1 MNTTIRLSKL
11 VEIGKKR
18 LGRGHG
24 SGRVKTSGR
33 GTKGQN
39 ARGHVRMGFEGG
51 QLPLT
56 KRLPFLRG
64 KKRNKS
70 LVSKPVLLF
79 VGNLDQ
85 FPANATIDKAFLI
98 KHEIIESV
106 TTRVKVVGNAK
117 LEHAY
122 TVQVPCSAQS
132 ATAITKAGGKVVIE

>member
-1 MNTTIRLSKL
+1 MNTLRLSKL

-70 LVSKPVLLF
+70 MVDKPTVIF
-79 VGNLDQ
+79 VGSLNQ
-85 FPANATIDKAFLI
+85 FPKDSKIDKAFLM
-98 KHEIIESV
+98 KHNIIESI
-106 TTRVKVVGNAK
+106 TTQVKIVGNVK
-117 LEHAY
+117 LDHVY
-122 TVQVPCSAQS
+122 TVHIPCSKQS
-132 ATAITKAGGKVVIE
+132 ATAITKAGGKVIQ

>member
-1 MNTTIRLSKL
+1 MNTLRLSKL

-64 KKRNKS
+64 KRRNKS
-70 LVSKPVLLF
+70 MVSKPVLIF
-79 VGNLDQ
+79 VGNLDK

-98 KHEIIESV
+98 KHNTIESI
-106 TTRVKVVGNAK
+106 TTAVKIVGDAK
-117 LEHAY
+117 LAHAY
-122 TVQVPCSAQS
+122 TVHIPCSKQS
-132 ATAITKAGGKVVIE
+132 ASAITNAGGKVVIE

>member
-1 MNTTIRLSKL
+1 MYMKLQKL
-11 VEIGKKR
+11 VSQSKKR
-18 LGRGHG
+18 IGRGHG

-64 KKRNKS
+64 KRRNKS
-70 LVSKPVLLF
+70 MVSKPTLLS
-79 VGNLDQ
+79 VGSFNQ
-85 FPANATIDKAFLI
+85 FPANSSIDKTFLI
-98 KHEIIESV
+98 KHEIIESI

-122 TVQVPCSAQS
+122 TVHIPCSAAS
-132 ATAITKAGGKVVIE
+132 RAAITKAGGKVVIE

>member
-1 MNTTIRLSKL
+1 MKFQKL
-11 VEIGKKR
+11 VIKSKKR

-56 KRLPFLRG
+56 KRLPLLRG

-70 LVSKPVLLF
+70 MVDKPMLLY
-79 VGNLDQ
+79 VGNLDK
-85 FPANATIDKAFLI
+85 FPASATIDKQFLI
-98 KHEIIESV
+98 KHKIIESV
-106 TTRVKVVGNAK
+106 TTRVKVVGDAK
-117 LEHAY
+117 LDHAHI
-122 TVQVPCSAQS
+122 VQVPCSAQS
-132 ATAITKAGGKVVIE
+132 TSAITKAGGKVVIE

>member
-1 MNTTIRLSKL
+1 MSMKLQKL
-11 VEIGKKR
+11 VQTTKKR

-64 KKRNKS
+64 KRRNKS
-70 LVSKPVLLF
+70 MVVKPVLLF
-79 VGNLDQ
+79 VGALDQ
-85 FPANATIDKAFLI
+85 FPSAASIDKAFLM
-98 KHEIIESV
+98 KHNIITSI

-117 LEHAY
+117 LVHAY
-122 TVQVPCSAQS
+122 TVHIPCSKQS
-132 ATAITKAGGKVVIE
+132 TTAITKAGGKVVIE

>member
-1 MNTTIRLSKL
+1 MNTLRLSTL
-11 VEIGKKR
+11 VAKGKKR

-39 ARGHVRMGFEGG
+39 ARGHVKIGFEGG

-70 LVSKPVLLF
+70 RVSKPMLLSLEK
-79 VGNLDQ
+79 LDQ
-85 FPANATIDKAFLI
+85 FPSHATIDKAFLI
-98 KHEIIESV
+98 KHNIIESV
-106 TTRVKVVGNAK
+106 TTRVKVVGDAK

-122 TVQVPCSAQS
+122 TVHIPCSKQS
-132 ATAITKAGGKVVIE
+132 TTAITKAGGKVTT

>member
-1 MNTTIRLSKL
+1 MNTVRLPKL
-11 VEIGKKR
+11 VKIGKKR

-39 ARGHVRMGFEGG
+39 ARGHVKMGFEGG

-70 LVSKPVLLF
+70 RVSKPVLIQ
-79 VGNLDQ
+79 VGKLDQ
-85 FPANATIDKAFLI
+85 FPANAAIDKAFLI
-98 KHEIIESV
+98 KHTIIKSV
-106 TTRVKVVGNAK
+106 TTRVKVVGAAK

-122 TVQVPCSAQS
+122 TVHIPCSKQS
-132 ATAITKAGGKVVIE
+132 TTAITKAGGKVTT

>member
-1 MNTTIRLSKL
+1 MYMKLQKL
-11 VEIGKKR
+11 VSQSKKR
-18 LGRGHG
+18 IGRGHG

-64 KKRNKS
+64 KRRNKS
-70 LVSKPVLLF
+70 MVSKPTLF
-79 VGNLDQ
+79 SVGSLNQ
-85 FPANATIDKAFLI
+85 FPANSSIDKAFLI

-122 TVQVPCSAQS
+122 TVHIPCSTAS
-132 ATAITKAGGKVVIE
+132 RAAITKAGGKVVIE

>member
-1 MNTTIRLSKL
+1 MKTLQLQKI

-70 LVSKPVLLF
+70 RVSKPILLSLES
-79 VGNLDQ
+79 LDQ
-85 FPANATIDKAFLI
+85 FAAHAIIDKAFLI
-98 KHEIIESV
+98 KHNVITSM
-106 TTRVKVVGNAK
+106 TTCVKVVGHGK

-122 TVQVPCSAQS
+122 TVHIPCSAQS
-132 ATAITKAGGKVVIE
+132 TTAITKAGGKVII

>member
-1 MNTTIRLSKL
+1 MNLYSLPSITKK
-11 VEIGKKR
+11 GKKR
-18 LGRGHG
+18 LGLGHG
-24 SGRVKTSGR
+24 SGRGKTGGR

-70 LVSKPVLLF
+70 MVVKPVLLY
-79 VGNLDQ
+79 VGNLDK
-85 FPANATIDKAFLI
+85 FPANAIIDKAFLI
-98 KHEIIESV
+98 KHNAIDSV
-106 TTRVKVVGNAK
+106 TTRVKIVGAAK

-122 TVQVPCSAQS
+122 TVHIPCSVQS
-132 ATAITKAGGKVVIE
+132 TTAITKAGGKVIK

>member
-1 MNTTIRLSKL
+1 MNTLRLPKL
-11 VEIGKKR
+11 VAIGKKR

-39 ARGHVRMGFEGG
+39 ARGHVRIGFEGG

-70 LVSKPVLLF
+70 MVSKTVLLY
-79 VGNLDQ
+79 VGKLDK
-85 FPANATIDKAFLI
+85 FAANATIDKAFLM
-98 KHEIIESV
+98 KHNSIESI

-122 TVQVPCSAQS
+122 TVHIPCSKQS
-132 ATAITKAGGKVVIE
+132 TTAITKAGGKVII

>member
-1 MNTTIRLSKL
+1 MKLPKL
-11 VEIGKKR
+11 VQTTKKR

-70 LVSKPVLLF
+70 LVDKPMLF
-79 VGNLDQ
+79 YVGSLDQ
-85 FPANATIDKAFLI
+85 FPEHAIIDKAFFI
-98 KHEIIESV
+98 KHNIIDAI
-106 TTRVKVVGNAK
+106 TTQVKVVGNVK

-122 TVQVPCSAQS
+122 IVQVPCSKQS